1 MIKLIIGLAIAVIL
15 GLYYFL
21 KNFRSTNKA
30 IKDIDTLKRIG
41 TLLSINLED
50 CEIFSRQFSE
60 QAINSGLPSESE
72 MLDALG
78 GKYPSN
84 TEGTRSQ
91 IRYRHKENN
100 GSYTDYISPVIYL
113 EESLI
118 RYRFMQQRTTIIYID
133 PNNKSHYYF
142 DLEFLNK
149 Q

>member
-1 MIKLIIGLAIAVIL
+1 MIKLIIALIIAIIL

-30 IKDIDTLKRIG
+30 IKNIDTLKRIG
-41 TLLSINLED
+41 TPLPINLED

-60 QAINSGLPSESE
+60 QVINSGLPSESE

-84 TEGTRSQ
+84 AEGTRSQ
-91 IRYRHKENN
+91 MRYRHKENN
-100 GSYTDYISPVIYL
+100 GSYTDYISPVIYI
-113 EESLI
+113 EESMI
-118 RYRFMQQRTTIIYID
+118 RYRFMQQKTTIIYID
-133 PNNKSHYYF
+133 PCNKHLYYF
-142 DLEFLNK
+142 DLAFLYK